1 LESAKKM
8 AELAEK
14 KAKELGVSI
23 VFSVVD
29 RGGNLILLQKME
41 NAYFTSIDISIN
53 KAFTSV
59 ALKIS
64 TDKVAPLVQPGESL
78 YGLQLT
84 NNCRIVPFG
93 GGIPIEVDGQIVGA
107 VGISGGTVE
116 EDIMIAEYSLNI

>member
-1 LESAKKM
+1 M